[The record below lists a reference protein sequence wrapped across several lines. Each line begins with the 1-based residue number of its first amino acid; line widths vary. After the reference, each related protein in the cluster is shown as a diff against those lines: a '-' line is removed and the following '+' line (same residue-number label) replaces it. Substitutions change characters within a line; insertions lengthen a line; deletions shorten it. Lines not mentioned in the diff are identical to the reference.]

1 MDDAKTPSHIERVS
15 EDDIEKILETE
26 QIPKFG
32 ERFRQY
38 RQQYI
43 ETIAGVKTVSGVQS
57 PITLGIELLN
67 KCNFKCSMCLTPSL
81 DEPKIV
87 IP

>member
-43 ETIAGVKTVSGVQS
+43 ETIAGIKTASGVQS

-67 KCNFKCSMCLTPSL
+67 SNMTEIIKQRNESIQQTINNL
-81 DEPKIV
+81 
-87 IP
+87 